1 MLKSRGSDPRPPGDR
16 RAALYAPLRLLH
28 YENDE
33 GKTCLEY
40 DRPSSIFGEFG
51 NGRINAFAA
60 ELDHKVEALVA
71 TVTT

>member
-1 MLKSRGSDPRPPGDR
+1 LGNWS
-16 RAALYAPLRLLH
+16 RLLH

-40 DRPSSIFGEFG
+40 DRPSSIFGQFG

-60 ELDHKVEALVA
+60 ELDRKVEALA
-71 TVTT
+71 PTVTA